1 MNFSKLDSDRF
12 QLNIFRDNY
21 EQLPA
26 DLLNQLIENKVDIG
40 ILRLNTK
47 EQATLNLL
55 DNMGLP
61 FIVADTLVEYIA
73 KTSAPKELKL
83 LNKDIEVLEAH
94 TEADW
99 KEVDRMVELCFSNY
113 SNHYFSNPYLSKIG
127 NIEGYKEW
135 SRNCSGDKGVTYIVK
150 SNSVAAGFFSIGFK
164 GDLADGG
171 PGGIIPA
178 FEGSGLYLD
187 FHKMLPQ
194 LIFQKGLKKLKTS
207 TQIQNTL
214 VQRQWNMSGW
224 MLSHSWVTLHV
235 NTFIQEAMKGS
246 NTSSNYQHSNT
257 ISFIDSIHSLHSYN
271 TVQMHQLHP
280 LKEGFSYNVFVSNE
294 IKNYNNNSS
303 IRSLII
309 EDTDHVVQ
317 ALAWLKS

>member
-12 QLNIFRDNY
+12 HFNIYRDNY

-26 DLLNQLIENKVDIG
+26 DLLNHLIENKVDIG

-47 EQATLNLL
+47 EQSSLYRL
-55 DNMGLP
+55 DEVGLP
-61 FIVADTLVEYIA
+61 FVVADTLVEYIA

-83 LNKDIEVLEAH
+83 LNKEMEVIEAH
-94 TEADW
+94 TEDDW
-99 KEVDRMVELCFSNY
+99 KEVDHMVELCFSNY

-135 SRNCSGDKGVTYIVK
+135 SRNCSGEKGVTYIVK

-164 GDLADGG
+164 NEMADGG

-257 ISFIDSIHSLHSYN
+257 ISFIDSIHNLAAYN
-271 TVQMHQLHP
+271 SIQMHQLNP
-280 LKEGFSYNVFVSNE
+280 LVENASYTVHISHE

-303 IRSLII
+303 IRSLVI
-309 EDTDHVVQ
+309 EDAAKKIQV
-317 ALAWLKS
+317 LAWLKA